1 LKLKFV
7 AENVPIVLP
16 KKLFPPNI
24 FSLFVLFTVGSKMNL
39 SNKKHNKNHM
49 SLMKWTLVALTFSF
63 FTNVTQAQEG
73 DEEVSPAVTPA
84 FESPQNGYISDDLF
98 IYMHAGPG
106 TNYRILG
113 TINAGDAIKVTGKS
127 EKGYSEIIDSK
138 NRKTWV
144 ENKYVSLKSSIRVA
158 MKTLQSELTQSK
170 KFLNQN
176 DGQVNEL
183 KSELDSTQ
191 AKNKELVT
199 KLEAVNKTLAQTQ
212 SKVKDQDTNIKKQWF
227 FNGAIVLALGLLLGL
242 LLPKFFSPKRSGM
255 NSWS

>member
-1 LKLKFV
+1 
-7 AENVPIVLP
+7 
-16 KKLFPPNI
+16 
-24 FSLFVLFTVGSKMNL
+24 MNL
-39 SNKKHNKNHM
+39 SNKKQNKKQNNNHM
-49 SLMKWTLVALTFSF
+49 QLMKWLLMSFSF
-63 FTNVTQAQEG
+63 FFVSNAVQAQENV
-73 DEEVSPAVTPA
+73 ESEPVQVIPA
-84 FESPQNGYISDDLF
+84 FEVPKNGYISDDLF

-113 TINAGDAIKVTGKS
+113 IVTAGDAIKVTGKS

-144 ENKYVSLKSSIRVA
+144 ENKYVSLKPSIRVA
-158 MKTLQSELTQSK
+158 MKNLQNELTQSK
-170 KFLNQN
+170 NFLNEN

-183 KSELDSTQ
+183 KSELDATTAQ
-191 AKNKELVT
+191 NKELVT
-199 KLEAVNKTLAQTQ
+199 KLDAINKTLAQTQ

-255 NSWS
+255 SSWS